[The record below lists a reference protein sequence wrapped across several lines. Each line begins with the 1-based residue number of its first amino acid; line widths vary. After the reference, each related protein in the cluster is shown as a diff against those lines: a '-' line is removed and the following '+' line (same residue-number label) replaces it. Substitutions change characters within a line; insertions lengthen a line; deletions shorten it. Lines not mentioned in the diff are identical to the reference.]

1 MFKMI
6 SFLYNIAII
15 SSNINNEEYLNEQN
29 DLIKYDPNIEFI
41 LIYECKTRLKIIKS
55 FVLY

>member
-1 MFKMI
+1 MI